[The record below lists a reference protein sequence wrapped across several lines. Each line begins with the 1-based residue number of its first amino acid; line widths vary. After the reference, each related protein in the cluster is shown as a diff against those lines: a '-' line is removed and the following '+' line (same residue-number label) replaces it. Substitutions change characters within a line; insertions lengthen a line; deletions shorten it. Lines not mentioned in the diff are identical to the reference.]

1 MNTIKYIFVALF
13 ACSFAAAQ
21 AQGLDGI
28 VVERYY
34 QANAADVSDA
44 SAQGAVV
51 PLTTN
56 SVTYRVYV
64 DMAAGYKFSQI
75 YGSPTHTMSVSSTAN
90 FYNDP
95 NWGVSVDPGTVTTT
109 NIRKNTGMI
118 DSWFTTGGT
127 AVGKVGVRKIDDTDG
142 TLGNAQSILA
152 NNPGSCFGA
161 PINGASAFDGMVN
174 QVANTYLEPNV
185 LGLGASLDVLDQS
198 AGNSITITDGAIAA
212 LGGVVGPTAGN
223 LVLIGQFTTTGSLSF
238 ALNVQLINIA
248 TGVAENYVSSNP
260 VGGELTSASLT
271 QTVTPG
277 CTVTASNDSP
287 DGASIVV
294 PNLVST
300 YPSCSTIN
308 GTTVGA
314 TNSTESTGSTGP
326 DRWYRFTAASTAAS
340 ITLSSA
346 GMDDVIELYEKVG
359 SSYVLLTGGVENASS
374 GAGDFER
381 LNYDGLIPGT
391 TYYVAVAAASGTT
404 GSAFTLCI
412 QNLLAGGCAYTQP
425 AGGFDLCSTFKST
438 FRGTSSNGVSYT
450 YNFAGVGGGA
460 TGTSSLAGTNLI
472 NLSSS
477 VLGLRYGGVYDVTI
491 DVTYSLQ
498 NSAGSTE
505 TITVLGAATG
515 SCNDVTIMAQPLMQ
529 VSASQDCPA
538 ILQRGNW
545 LRATRTNGVS
555 YVCGAVNYTYQFTP
569 VVSCGDATTAGLAS
583 TFTTTGSSPYLQLG
597 VLPVGASIGAWSV
610 VIRPNFSYGS
620 GTFGPAQVIQV
631 TGTAAGGMILEE
643 EVAQMDEKSM
653 EVMSTSS
660 IYPNPSN
667 GSMVVVNYTD
677 LIGNQV
683 QVRVMDAMGRE
694 VFRTAYSV
702 EGSLNQIITFD
713 QTLAAGMY
721 MVEMTDGSHVVSERM
736 IVKN

>member
-1 MNTIKYIFVALF
+1 MNTIKYLFVALF

-44 SAQGAVV
+44 TAEGAVV

-75 YGSPTHTMSVSSTAN
+75 YGSPTHAMTVSATAN

-95 NWGVSVDPGTVTTT
+95 NWGVAVDPGTVTTT

-127 AVGKVGVRKIDDTDG
+127 AQGKVGVRKIDDTDG
-142 TLGNAQSILA
+142 SIGNAQSILA

-161 PINGASAFDGMVN
+161 AINGASSFDGMVN
-174 QVANTYLEPNV
+174 QVANSYLEPNV
-185 LGLGASLDVLDQS
+185 LGLGSALDVLDQT
-198 AGNSITITDGAIAA
+198 AGNSITINDGAIAA
-212 LGGVVGPTAGN
+212 LGGVVGATAGN

-238 ALNVQLINIA
+238 ALNVQIINIA
-248 TGVAENYVSSNP
+248 TGVAENYVASNP
-260 VGGELTSASLT
+260 TGSELTSASLT
-271 QTVTPG
+271 QTITPT
-277 CTVTASNDSP
+277 CAVTATNDSP
-287 DGASIVV
+287 DGASVVV
-294 PNLVST
+294 PNLVAT
-300 YPSCSTIN
+300 YPTCNVIN
-308 GTTVGA
+308 GTTIGA
-314 TNSTESTGSTGP
+314 TNSSESTGSTGP
-326 DRWYRFTAASTAAS
+326 DRWYRFVAASTAAS

-346 GMDDVIELYEKVG
+346 GMDDVIEIYEKVG
-359 SSYVLLTGGVENASS
+359 SNYVLLTGGVENASS

-381 LNYDGLIPGT
+381 LNYSGLTPGN

-438 FRGTSSNGVSYT
+438 YRGAASNGVSYT

-460 TGTSSLAGTNLI
+460 SGTFSIPGTNLI

-477 VLGLRYGGVYDVTI
+477 VLGLRYGGIYDVTI
-491 DVTYSLQ
+491 DVTYTLQ
-498 NSAGSTE
+498 NSAGTTE
-505 TITVLGAATG
+505 TITVLGSATG
-515 SCNDVTIMAQPLMQ
+515 TCNDVTIMAQPLMQ

-545 LRATRTNGVS
+545 LRGTRATGVS
-555 YVCGAVNYTYQFTP
+555 YVCGAINYTYEFTP
-569 VVSCGDATTAGLAS
+569 VVSCGDATSAGLVS

-597 VLPVGASIGAWSV
+597 VLPTGASIGAWSV
-610 VIRPNFSYGS
+610 KIRPNFSYGA
-620 GTFGPAQVIQV
+620 GTYGTPLTIQV
-631 TGTAAGGMILEE
+631 SGTAAGGMIEE
-643 EVAQMDEKSM
+643 EVTQMDEKSF
-653 EVMSTSS
+653 EVATTSS

-683 QVRVMDAMGRE
+683 QVRVLDAMGRE
-694 VFRTAYSV
+694 VFRSAYSV
-702 EGSLNQIITFD
+702 EGSLSQILTFD